1 MLQVTGGQRL
11 GYLTMAA
18 LLSLLIGAKTM
29 AVLAAG
35 PMAIER
41 DALGYWNLSAGVL
54 DGDLLML
61 GQPVAYRTP
70 MYPWLV
76 AGVRYLAGANALQM
90 LVALQGILIVATALV
105 AGRLAASISGRPAA
119 FLGTLLTTS
128 LGVAHVTYGRAVMTE
143 TLFTFLLMLHLQSC
157 AGYAKHPSCWR
168 GVGSAL
174 TLAICVLTR
183 PIAMLLWIP
192 DLLLIVWVARQR
204 SPTQG
209 GTDVNWLRQLGQVGV
224 MGAVYVACL
233 LPWMLRNDHLFGR
246 PALTEFMGRNLW
258 VVTFQDGAGADLPLP
273 ETHPA
278 RDLVRRVQS
287 VSSAAD
293 LRMTWPVSDALVAS
307 GLNDAEADRL
317 MLLVARQSIE
327 QHRVQFIAQ
336 TGRRLVNFWRCAAT
350 SLPEPA
356 ENERLLL
363 EQTSW
368 HYALPLVPWLLEH
381 RISRSVAGN
390 MVMMVV
396 LGLALASLLGNPHT
410 RGLGLWCACTLAYF
424 GFVTALFE
432 IPNYR
437 YRLVVEPLMATVVGA
452 ALALEFGRDPTRG
465 EGHARSAGQDA
476 SNGSP

>member
-1 MLQVTGGQRL
+1 MLQVTGGRRL

-105 AGRLAASISGRPAA
+105 AGRLAVSISGRPAA

-143 TLFTFLLMLHLQSC
+143 TLFAFLLMLHLQSC
-157 AGYAKHPSCWR
+157 AGYAKNPSCWR

-192 DLLLIVWVARQR
+192 DLVLIVWIARQI
-204 SPTQG
+204 
-209 GTDVNWLRQLGQVGV
+209 
-224 MGAVYVACL
+224 
-233 LPWMLRNDHLFGR
+233 GR
-246 PALTEFMGRNLW
+246 AH
-258 VVTFQDGAGADLPLP
+258 V
-273 ETHPA
+273 
-278 RDLVRRVQS
+278 
-287 VSSAAD
+287 
-293 LRMTWPVSDALVAS
+293 
-307 GLNDAEADRL
+307 
-317 MLLVARQSIE
+317 
-327 QHRVQFIAQ
+327 
-336 TGRRLVNFWRCAAT
+336 
-350 SLPEPA
+350 
-356 ENERLLL
+356 
-363 EQTSW
+363 
-368 HYALPLVPWLLEH
+368 
-381 RISRSVAGN
+381 
-390 MVMMVV
+390 
-396 LGLALASLLGNPHT
+396 
-410 RGLGLWCACTLAYF
+410 
-424 GFVTALFE
+424 
-432 IPNYR
+432 
-437 YRLVVEPLMATVVGA
+437 
-452 ALALEFGRDPTRG
+452 
-465 EGHARSAGQDA
+465 
-476 SNGSP
+476 